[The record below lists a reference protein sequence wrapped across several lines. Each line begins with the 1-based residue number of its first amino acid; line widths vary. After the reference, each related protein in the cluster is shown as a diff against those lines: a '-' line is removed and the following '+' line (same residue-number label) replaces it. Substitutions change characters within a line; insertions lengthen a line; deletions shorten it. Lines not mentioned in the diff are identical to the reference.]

1 MTNEIFI
8 LLLMIFLHI
17 IDDYKLQG
25 ILASMK
31 QKKWWKEQIDK
42 MHIEEVWEYDC
53 HPCKLYKNDYI
64 PALIEHSFSWT
75 FMIML
80 PIAIALHFNI
90 GNWIFA
96 YIINMVIHAY
106 VDNLKANKHK
116 INLVTDQFIHF
127 LQIVV
132 TWLVF
137 IYN

>member
-8 LLLMIFLHI
+8 LLSMIFLHI

-25 ILASMK
+25 ILADMK
-31 QKKWWKEQIDK
+31 QKNWWLKQITKKRLNEFPAHTSDP
-42 MHIEEVWEYDC
+42 YQ
-53 HPCKLYKNDYI
+53 LYKNDYI

-80 PIAIALHFNI
+80 PIAIVLHFNI

-116 INLVTDQFIHF
+116 INLIIDQLIHII
-127 LQIVV
+127 QIII
-132 TWLVF
+132 TWLIF
-137 IYN
+137 I

>member
-1 MTNEIFI
+1 MNEIFT
-8 LLLMIFLHI
+8 LLSMVFLHI

-31 QKKWWKEQIDK
+31 QKKWWKEQK
-42 MHIEEVWEYDC
+42 EYRS
-53 HPCKLYKNDYI
+53 LYQYDYI

-116 INLVTDQFIHF
+116 INLIIDQLIHII
-127 LQIVV
+127 QIII
-132 TWLVF
+132 TWLIF
-137 IYN
+137 ICK